1 MRKLISLC
9 TTVFVALTVGA
20 CQDAPTSMD
29 QEVPEAATSRGASG
43 VTPASHGSDGAIE
56 IDGVYRAVNSTAARD
71 HGLRVG
77 EKVGTISVT
86 DDGEALSITGWASG
100 LMADEDERYVSL
112 FYDKASSVQ
121 GPRACEP
128 GRNVG
133 FAPESDHPL
142 ALTLGQMVIGPG
154 TPPHSIVV
162 LGAPHASWNVDSQGG
177 ATLGQP
183 TPTSTL
189 EYVPADM
196 VGSVSIRD
204 TEIEGPIGPGTGP
217 EAVVAC
223 AKLTHTPAN

>member
-1 MRKLISLC
+1 MRKLLTLSVVALL
-9 TTVFVALTVGA
+9 ALTVGA
-20 CQDAPTSMD
+20 CQDQPTAVD
-29 QEVPEAATSRGASG
+29 QAQPEVSASQSATGVSPANNAGNGMVAAS
-43 VTPASHGSDGAIE
+43 
-56 IDGVYRAVNSTAARD
+56 GVYRAVNSTAAKN

-77 EKVGTISVT
+77 EEVGTISVV
-86 DDGEALSITGWASG
+86 DDGSALTITGEASG
-100 LMADEDERYVSL
+100 LMADEDQRYVSL
-112 FYDKASSVQ
+112 FYDRAASVQ

-154 TPPHSIVV
+154 TPPHSILV
-162 LGAPHASWNVDSQGG
+162 LGAPHATWDVDSDGG

-204 TEIEGPIGPGTGP
+204 TEIDGPIGPGTGP
-217 EAVVAC
+217 DAVVAC
-223 AKLTHTPAN
+223 AKITHEPGQ